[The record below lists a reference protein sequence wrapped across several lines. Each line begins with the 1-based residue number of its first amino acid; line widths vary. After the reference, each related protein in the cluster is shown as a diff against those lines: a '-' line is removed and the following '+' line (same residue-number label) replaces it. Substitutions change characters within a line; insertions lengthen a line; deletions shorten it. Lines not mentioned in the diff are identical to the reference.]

1 MNSWNP
7 ENTGPLDQ
15 RIFIIWTKAHHD
27 SRIQLLIFRG
37 FWSPCKWWQE
47 RISNSQTCFS
57 CVETCVKRTLIEM
70 KQNPKFQF
78 PPWFLLNPLLQEWD
92 WNMFLLISNLFFFA
106 FLGCAG
112 IKSFQSHFG
121 RIWESFFLPSA
132 ERQIFFCSLNTRAAW
147 PLGCSIWV
155 CQFLLGAN
163 R

>member
-1 MNSWNP
+1 MNGWNP

-92 WNMFLLISNLFFFA
+92 WKMFSLYPMYPI
-106 FLGCAG
+106 FLSPFICAG
-112 IKSFQSHFG
+112 KKCSSPILRS
-121 RIWESFFLPSA
+121 WENFPAKRLTH
-132 ERQIFFCSLNTRAAW
+132 FFCTVWTPGRLGRSGKNLSLPIFAW
-147 PLGCSIWV
+147 
-155 CQFLLGAN
+155 